1 MWASPRRKMGGCA
14 SSSSAESAWDHRKRP
29 GYNEDL
35 DSTVTEKWTGPLL
48 VTGVLGKPDVPST
61 VVLPPTPGSNYSDD
75 LRASLNIDVPKAQ
88 QEDSLPPPVVAK

>member
-1 MWASPRRKMGGCA
+1 MGGCA
-14 SSSSAESAWDHRKRP
+14 SSSSAAWDHRKRP